1 MPEHYYIDGYNLL
14 HVLLKNKKTKIAN
27 LEEHRNQLIHLLQ
40 EFASLTGS
48 RVTVVFDG
56 NSSENSR
63 LFSPRKYSSTSDH
76 FEILFSSQGSDAD
89 SLIEHCIYRETD
101 KENIFVVSS
110 DHTLRQV
117 CVGMGVFVMQPERF
131 VKYHYQT
138 QQSTKV
144 CKPSFFNSLPVETP
158 LREKLQKFLNSIS
171 DKNQH

>member
-14 HVLLKNKKTKIAN
+14 HVFLKNKKTSKGN

-40 EFASLTGS
+40 EFASITGS
-48 RVTVVFDG
+48 RVTLVFDG

-63 LFSPRKYSSTSDH
+63 PFFPRKPSSAGYQ

-89 SLIEHCIYRETD
+89 SLIEHCIYRETN

-110 DHTLRQV
+110 DHALRQV

-131 VKYHYQT
+131 IKYHHQT

-144 CKPSFFNSLPVETP
+144 SKHSFFNPLPVETP
-158 LREKLQKFLNSIS
+158 LREKLQDFLNSIS
-171 DKNQH
+171 DRNKQ